1 MTWMRIGSLLLTVAC
16 LTACRPTPSTTDA
29 KSPAPPPNGQIAV
42 EPKVLCSALKD
53 AGMPT
58 GPWKQGAD
66 GFGCVSTEL
75 QVGPKGSSNMSSAIW
90 YEVRGTD
97 ANSPTTVVLGG
108 DVRVPNS
115 DAAVRSKFAELANQ
129 LLKKLNL
136 TIDEDFRAAI
146 QQDRAADRLS
156 GVYAV
161 RYASELAG
169 KVREN
174 RLTIKRLV
182 ASSVGSGPAKP

>member
-1 MTWMRIGSLLLTVAC
+1 MTWMRICSLLLTVVC
-16 LTACRPTPSTTDA
+16 LTACRQTPSTTDA
-29 KSPAPPPNGQIAV
+29 KSQAPSTAKGQIAL
-42 EPKVLCSALKD
+42 EPKVLCSALQD

-75 QVGPKGSSNMSSAIW
+75 QVGPKGASNGTSSAIW
-90 YEVRGTD
+90 YEVRGTEP
-97 ANSPTTVVLGG
+97 NSATTIVLGG

-115 DAAVRSKFAELANQ
+115 DAAVRSKFAELASQ

-136 TIDEDFRAAI
+136 TIDEEFRAAI
-146 QQDRAADRLS
+146 QQDKAADRLI
-156 GVYAV
+156 GDYTV

-174 RLTIKRLV
+174 RLTIKRAAL
-182 ASSVGSGPAKP
+182 